1 MNKKHELRIYYEL
14 TQNDEHQKKKFLCHY
29 LDNFE
34 MYGFHNLFL
43 KNLNNSITSAMNF
56 FALQKS
62 SQFSF
67 L

>member
-1 MNKKHELRIYYEL
+1 MNEEFIMNWLKMMNTKK
-14 TQNDEHQKKKFLCHY
+14 KKKFLYHY
-29 LDNFE
+29 LDNVE
-34 MYGFHNLFL
+34 IYGFHNLFL

>member
-1 MNKKHELRIYYEL
+1 MMNTKK
-14 TQNDEHQKKKFLCHY
+14 KKKFLYHY
-29 LDNFE
+29 LDNVE
-34 MYGFHNLFL
+34 IYGFHNLFL

>member
-1 MNKKHELRIYYEL
+1 MMNTKK
-14 TQNDEHQKKKFLCHY
+14 KKKFLYHY

-34 MYGFHNLFL
+34 IYGFHNLFL